1 MSDAAAHLGL
11 LLRLLD
17 AARPGAHFPDVR
29 RVREWLHLLAKPFEG
44 RTVPKLELHP
54 VSGFPTERSLSR
66 LLERQR
72 IAKEFFAAHK
82 TRPPRSSDQFN
93 VALAACE
100 LWSPGT
106 HANVMSADSGRF
118 VVVHDRF
125 DDAGLVRFTVQLEQQ
140 RAAKHV
146 SFRNEAQVTCPP
158 AFIRAVEQ
166 ACDGDATTA
175 GVRLVS
181 LGGLTVHE
189 VVRGELGPF
198 ASKHAGAFTPMQPGD
213 GEALLSTAL
222 ERVGSGVAN
231 DHLADAWPPAD
242 PHAETRRKLGWRRA
256 RDRKL
261 ACTAGIKAGL
271 QELTKTARMMVRAG

>member
-1 MSDAAAHLGL
+1 MSGHLEL

-29 RVREWLHLLAKPFEG
+29 RVREWLQLLAKPFEG

-54 VSGFPTERSLSR
+54 VSGFPTERSLTR

-100 LWSPGT
+100 LWAPGT
-106 HANVMSADSGRF
+106 HASVMSAEGGRF

-125 DDAGLVRFTVQLEQQ
+125 DDAGLVRFTVQLEQE

-146 SFRNEAQVTCPP
+146 TFRNEAQVGCSP

-175 GVRLVS
+175 GVRLAS

-198 ASKHAGAFTPMQPGD
+198 ASKHAGAFTPVHPGE

-222 ERVGSGVAN
+222 ERVGSGVAK

-242 PHAETRRKLGWRRA
+242 PHAGTRSKLGWRRA

-261 ACTAGIKAGL
+261 ACTAGMTGEV
-271 QELTKTARMMVRAG
+271 QQLTKGARMIVRSS